1 MIPQL
6 NEYNSEILGKSW
18 MLGCEQMLSSYEFK
32 RSSVKTIL
40 QKGQET
46 MSPGNNNNDDDDK

>member
-1 MIPQL
+1 
-6 NEYNSEILGKSW
+6 
-18 MLGCEQMLSSYEFK
+18 MLDCEQMLSSYEFK